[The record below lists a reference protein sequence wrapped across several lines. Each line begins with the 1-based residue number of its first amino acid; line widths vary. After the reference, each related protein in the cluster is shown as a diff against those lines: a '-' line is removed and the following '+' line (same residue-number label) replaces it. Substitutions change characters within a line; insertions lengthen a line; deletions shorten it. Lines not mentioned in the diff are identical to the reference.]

1 MQESETNDHVVV
13 TQPDRFYDDAITIL
27 LVDWPAD
34 LVDQALAALR
44 GSKQRL
50 AIHIFDYNDNN
61 YRWLLDVS
69 YQADIIAVNI
79 NNINHIDLFKGQL
92 ILKTNSFF
100 FGRLDLSSIFTN
112 STNDPIG
119 KLLVAVGEKLSRTE
133 VK

>member
-119 KLLVAVGEKLSRTE
+119 KLLVAVGENYR
-133 VK
+133 VRR